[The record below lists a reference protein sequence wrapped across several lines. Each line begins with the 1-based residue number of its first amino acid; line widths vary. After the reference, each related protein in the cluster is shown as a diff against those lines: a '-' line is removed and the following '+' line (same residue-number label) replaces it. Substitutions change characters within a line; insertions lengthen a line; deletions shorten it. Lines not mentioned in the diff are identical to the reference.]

1 MMRKIALLG
10 CGSLLLLPGSV
21 LAETLQEALNSAYR
35 NNPTLMV
42 QRANVRATDE
52 NVPIARAAGR
62 PTIDGSVMYQENVL
76 KGDQTGNLFTSDPD
90 RQLVGQLSMNV
101 PLISFGAVRNSVRAA
116 EARSEASRHGLRT
129 TESDLFSR
137 VVAGYM
143 DVLRDEATVRLSQQ
157 NHKVIEYAL
166 TQTRDRLDVGDAGPT
181 DVAQAE
187 ARVALAV
194 SQKQTAEARLIASRE
209 NYIRLVGNPPGDLA
223 VPPPLPQMP
232 ATVEEAVRIA
242 LDSNPALQ
250 SAQAENRAAKY
261 DIRTADVEYMP
272 RVSAVGGLNHYDYL
286 GSLAAGT
293 GPRNRDEGTTGYVG
307 VQLKMPIYQG
317 GRGAA
322 QARQARQKY
331 GMTLEQIAAAER
343 DVVADTRSTFA
354 NWKSTSNIIDAARSG
369 VQANERALVGIR
381 AEVNNGMRPLLD
393 LLNAEQELLNAQVT
407 EVTAQRDAY
416 VAGFALL
423 AAIGRAEA
431 RNLNF
436 DTALLYDPMV
446 HYDDV
451 RGRLTAIGDK
461 TEYPEHIATGTATTP
476 AQDAV
481 IRP

>member
-10 CGSLLLLPGSV
+10 CASLLLFPGS
-21 LAETLQEALNSAYR
+21 LHAETLQEALERAYR
-35 NNPTLMV
+35 NNPALMV
-42 QRANVRATDE
+42 QRADVRATDE

-62 PTIDGSVMYQENVL
+62 PTIDASAMYQENVL

-90 RQLVGQLSMNV
+90 RQLVGQLNMNV

-137 VVAGYM
+137 VVAAYM
-143 DVLRDEATVRLSQQ
+143 DVIRDEATVRLNQR
-157 NHKVIEYAL
+157 NRKVIEYTLA
-166 TQTRDRLDVGDAGPT
+166 QTRDRLDIGDAGPT

-194 SQKQTAEARLIASRE
+194 SQQETAEARLIASRE

-232 ATVEEAVRIA
+232 TTVEEAVRIA
-242 LDSNPALQ
+242 LDGNATLQ
-250 SAQAENRAAKY
+250 TAQAENRAAEY
-261 DIRTADVEYMP
+261 DIRTADAEYLP
-272 RVSAVGGLNHYDYL
+272 RLSAVGGLNHYDYL
-286 GSLAAGT
+286 GSLAPGT
-293 GPRNRDEGTTGYVG
+293 GPRNRDQGTTGYLG

-354 NWKSTSNIIDAARSG
+354 NWKSTSRVIDAARAG
-369 VQANERALVGIR
+369 AQANERALIGIR
-381 AEVNNGMRPLLD
+381 AEVNSGLRPLLD

-436 DTALLYDPMV
+436 DTSLLYDPMI

-451 RGRLTAIGDK
+451 RDRLTAIGDK
-461 TEYPEHIATGTATTP
+461 AEYPEPVATGTAATP
-476 AQDAV
+476 AQDAA